1 MLTVGCGM
9 IKKSF
14 RPYLILAAASIL
26 LLFFQLGSTSLYIL
40 DEVKNATCA
49 LEMKER
55 GDWIVPTF
63 NNELRTDKP
72 VLHYYF
78 MRIGYSLFGA
88 NAWGAR
94 FFSAFFGVM
103 LILLSYHFTAKLTDK
118 KTAWYQ
124 SLILLASLQFV
135 VQFRLAVPDPYLI
148 VWLYLT
154 FIFLYT
160 GLEEQKQVML
170 AYVFAA
176 LGFLTKGL
184 ITIVLP
190 GIVMF
195 VYLLWTK
202 RFTLTTLKTLRI
214 PQGVLVFLII
224 TLPWYIAVGVQTNG
238 EWLSGFFLKH
248 NLERYTSTMEGHHG
262 FFLLPFLMLFVALL
276 PYSLFTF
283 PAVKK
288 VFKVEANL
296 FIRYALTIVVVV
308 GVFFSFSKT
317 MLPTYVGPAIPFLS
331 LILAYHIRR
340 IKAGR
345 RRKINTQIIYLLFFI
360 TICIPIGAFLALE
373 EQAQLKQYAYL
384 AAFLLPLTIGSGIA
398 IYFWH
403 RRNKNAVIL
412 STTIAWGFTGILFF
426 SIIWPTLY
434 AENPIQKSRDTWKQY
449 DRVVAYKQFNP
460 AFVWSMG
467 KTIPVYHDLT
477 SLQNALSNEKTK
489 VLILS
494 RARYAEELLQLKKT
508 TLVFEQQDLFETS
521 KTILIDVQKN

>member
-1 MLTVGCGM
+1 M
-9 IKKSF
+9 IKRSL
-14 RPYLILAAASIL
+14 RPYLILSAASIG
-26 LLFFQLGSTSLYIL
+26 LLFFQLGGTSLYIL

-78 MRIGYSLFGA
+78 MRIGYWIFGA

-94 FFSAFFGVM
+94 FFSAFFGLALV
-103 LILLSYHFTAKLTDK
+103 LLSYHLTAKLVDK

-160 GLEEQKQVML
+160 GLEEKKQVIL

-184 ITIVLP
+184 IAIVLP
-190 GIVMF
+190 GIVML
-195 VYLLWTK
+195 VYLIWTK
-202 RFTLTTLKTLRI
+202 RFTITTLKTLRI
-214 PQGVLVFLII
+214 PEGILLFLLI
-224 TLPWYIAVGVQTNG
+224 TLPWYIAVGVQTKG

-248 NLERYTSTMEGHHG
+248 NLERYTSTMEGHRG
-262 FFLLPFLMLFVALL
+262 FFLLPFLMLFAALL

-288 VFKVEANL
+288 VFKIEVNL
-296 FIRYALTIVVVV
+296 LIRFAFVIIVVV
-308 GVFFSFSKT
+308 GLFFSFSRT
-317 MLPTYVGPAIPFLS
+317 MLPTYIGPAIPFLA
-331 LILAYHIRR
+331 LILAYHVRR

-345 RRKINTQIIYLLFFI
+345 RRKINTQILYLLFFI
-360 TICIPIGAFLALE
+360 SLCIPLGAFLALE
-373 EQAQLKQYAYL
+373 EQAHLSKYAYL
-384 AAFLLPLTIGSGIA
+384 SFFLLPLTVGSGLA
-398 IYFWH
+398 IYFWQK
-403 RRNKNAVIL
+403 RNKNAVIV
-412 STTIAWGFTGILFF
+412 STTIAWGFTGLLFF
-426 SIIWPTLY
+426 SIIWPKLY
-434 AENPIQKSRDTWKQY
+434 AENPVQKSSNTWKQY
-449 DRVVAYKQFNP
+449 DMVVAYKQFNP

-467 KTIPVYHDLT
+467 RIIPIYHDIA
-477 SLQNALSNEKTK
+477 SLQRALENEETK

-494 RARYAEELLQLKKT
+494 RSKYADELLQLT
-508 TLVFEQQDLFETS
+508 QATIVFEQQDLFESS
-521 KTILIDVQKN
+521 KTVLIDIQKN